1 MKQENLQKQLIMALT
16 NHKSLIMDLGDNV
29 LLHMKWE
36 KDIVTPD
43 GVKGC
48 YVDEMGMTS
57 MELILQIIKGEVKI
71 QGKKV
76 QIMEDI

>member
-1 MKQENLQKQLIMALT
+1 MNEKNLQKQLIMALT
-16 NHKSLIMDLGDNV
+16 NRKPLIMGLGDNV

-36 KDIVTPD
+36 ENTITPD

-57 MELILQIIKGEVKI
+57 MELILEIINDGVYLKGH
-71 QGKKV
+71 KV
-76 QIMEDI
+76 EIREE

>member
-1 MKQENLQKQLIMALT
+1 MKEKNSQNNLLMALT
-16 NHKSLIMDLGDNV
+16 NHKPLVMDLGDNV

-36 KDIVTPD
+36 EDAITPD

-57 MELILQIIKGEVKI
+57 MELILEIINGEVEI

-76 QIMEDI
+76 EIREDL